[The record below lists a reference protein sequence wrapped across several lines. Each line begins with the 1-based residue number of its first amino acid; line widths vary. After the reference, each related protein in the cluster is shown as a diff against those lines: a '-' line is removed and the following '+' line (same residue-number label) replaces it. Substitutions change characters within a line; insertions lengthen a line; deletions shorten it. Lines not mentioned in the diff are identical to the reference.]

1 MSVGKVSKEHTAL
14 IYKKQKTLERPWC
27 VAGVGSPR
35 AMSVTGEPLP
45 SPRLISVSV
54 HPDTTRPHVRY
65 SLMFM
70 QYAQLLDHDLT
81 HTPVNKGT
89 TFSKA

>member
-1 MSVGKVSKEHTAL
+1 MTLLPAKQILLL
-14 IYKKQKTLERPWC
+14 ILNLCT
-27 VAGVGSPR
+27 GVGSPR
-35 AMSVTGEPLP
+35 ALSVTGQPLP
-45 SPRLISVSV
+45 SPRLISVNV
-54 HPDTTRPHVRY
+54 HPDTSRPHVRY

-89 TFSKA
+89 SNMEVKSMYLIHSL

>member
-1 MSVGKVSKEHTAL
+1 
-14 IYKKQKTLERPWC
+14 
-27 VAGVGSPR
+27 
-35 AMSVTGEPLP
+35 MSVTGEPLP

-81 HTPVNKGT
+81 HTPVNKGMN
-89 TFSKA
+89 FSKA

>member
-1 MSVGKVSKEHTAL
+1 MN
-14 IYKKQKTLERPWC
+14 Y

-35 AMSVTGEPLP
+35 ALSVNGNPLP
-45 SPRLISVSV
+45 SPRLISVNV
-54 HPDTTRPHVRY
+54 HPDTSRPHVRY

-81 HTPVNKGT
+81 HTPVNKGLSS
-89 TFSKA
+89 SKITMQCQVCISQIP